1 MPMGRFCD
9 HSAIQFIIIIL
20 VSSDL
25 VWTQCK
31 DWYDN
36 QRDYN
41 THLCTMS
48 GQDQVTQGLS
58 YWPVQYAVARSGDTG
73 IIIFACGLCQDKIR
87 WQGLSYWPVHYVMA
101 RSGDTGIIIL
111 ACALYRD
118 KMAGIIIMICALCH
132 DMIGDTGII
141 ILTSHYVI
149 RLSYWP
155 VHYVRTRSGDS
166 NYRTDYCQRI
176 IVLNCTL
183 CHGIIRWH
191 NDYHTDMNPV
201 SKDYHTDLCIMS
213 WQEQVTQGLS
223 YWLVHYVMA

>member
-1 MPMGRFCD
+1 MSYDYHTGLCTIPGQDGRNHHNDLCTMPWHDR
-9 HSAIQFIIIIL
+9 
-20 VSSDL
+20 
-25 VWTQCK
+25 W
-31 DWYDN
+31 
-36 QRDYN
+36 QRDYH
-41 THLCTMS
+41 TDFTLCYT
-48 GQDQVTQGLS
+48 
-58 YWPVQYAVARSGDTG
+58 
-73 IIIFACGLCQDKIR
+73 
-87 WQGLSYWPVHYVMA
+87 
-101 RSGDTGIIIL
+101 IIIL
-111 ACALYRD
+111 A
-118 KMAGIIIMICALCH
+118 CALCH
-132 DMIGDTGII
+132 DMIGDTAII